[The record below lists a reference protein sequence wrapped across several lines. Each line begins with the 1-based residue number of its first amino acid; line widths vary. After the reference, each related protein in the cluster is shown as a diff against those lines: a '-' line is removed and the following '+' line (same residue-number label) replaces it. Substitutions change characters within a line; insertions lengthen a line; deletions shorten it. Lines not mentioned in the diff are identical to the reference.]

1 MASNHAAQTSK
12 SWIPVALAAFVC
24 ESVAWVWVAYAPGL
38 SARWSALG
46 MGVLGL
52 LLAMAAG
59 WMLLNLNQRGRV
71 ALRRAQTA
79 AARAVEHERATE
91 RAQQEAEKA
100 TELLVTAL
108 DALPI
113 SIAIFDQNDRQVIR
127 NQCLDEL
134 FQGLF
139 APDTEHETFETML
152 RRELRMGLLP
162 EARGREDAWVAKRL
176 SERGNQVQPTLQQH
190 ANDRW
195 IHTYEVRT
203 RQGFT
208 VVARAEVTDL
218 VRKEQLLEQANAQL
232 SRQSATD
239 GLTGIANR
247 RVFDETLATEWL
259 RAARS
264 GSTLGLLMVDIDHFK
279 RFNDH
284 YGHLAGDECLR
295 RVTGVLSACVR
306 RAGELLA
313 RYGGEEFVMLL
324 PGADLAQAVEM
335 AHRCLERITR
345 EALPHGSSPT
355 AAHVTF
361 SIGVAEV
368 RPSADKDPESLVNAA
383 DTAMYRAKMGGRARY
398 AVADIADWE
407 IDKDAPRSRAGDL
420 V

>member
-1 MASNHAAQTSK
+1 MAITHAALRPRTL
-12 SWIPVALAAFVC
+12 ILVALAALLC
-24 ESVAWVWVAYAPGL
+24 EATAWWWVAGGAGRPALLPGL
-38 SARWSALG
+38 LG
-46 MGVLGL
+46 MALA
-52 LLAMAAG
+52 LLAA
-59 WMLLNLNQRGRV
+59 WLMLRMSRQTLSE
-71 ALRRAQTA
+71 LRRARTA

-91 RAQQEAEKA
+91 RAQQEAERA

-113 SIAIFDQNDRQVIR
+113 GIAIFDQHDRQVIR

-139 APDTEHETFETML
+139 APDTAHETFEIML
-152 RRELRMGLLP
+152 RRELKMGLVP
-162 EARGREDAWVAKRL
+162 EAVGQEDAWIAKRL
-176 SERGNQVQPTLQQH
+176 KERGTHAQPILQKH

-218 VRKEQLLEQANAQL
+218 VRKEQLLAQANAQL

-247 RVFDETLATEWL
+247 RRFDETLATEWL
-259 RAARS
+259 RAAR
-264 GSTLGLLMVDIDHFK
+264 GGNTLSLLMVDIDHFK
-279 RFNDH
+279 RYNDH
-284 YGHLAGDECLR
+284 YGHVAGDECLR
-295 RVTGVLSACVR
+295 RVTHVLSSCVR

-324 PGADLAQAVEM
+324 PGADRAQAEDM
-335 AHRCLERITR
+335 AHRCLERIER

-355 AAHVTF
+355 EAHVTF
-361 SIGVAEV
+361 SIGVAYV
-368 RPSADKDPESLVNAA
+368 TPNSAQGPESLVNAA
-383 DTAMYRAKMGGRARY
+383 DTAMYRAKMAGRARY
-398 AVADIADWE
+398 AVADMADWE
-407 IDKDAPRSRAGDL
+407 IDKDAPRSRTGDL
-420 V
+420 I

>member
-1 MASNHAAQTSK
+1 MASNHAAQPSK
-12 SWIPVALAAFVC
+12 YWIPVALAAFVC
-24 ESVAWVWVAYAPGL
+24 ESVAWIWVAYAPDL
-38 SARWSALG
+38 SARWPTFGIGLLG
-46 MGVLGL
+46 M
-52 LLAMAAG
+52 LLALAAG

-71 ALRRAQTA
+71 ALRRALTA

-113 SIAIFDQNDRQVIR
+113 GIAIFDQHDRQVIR

-162 EARGREDAWVAKRL
+162 EARGRENDWVAKRL
-176 SERGNQVQPTLQQH
+176 SERGLQAQPMLQRYTG
-190 ANDRW
+190 DRW

-208 VVARAEVTDL
+208 VIARAEVTEL
-218 VRKEQLLEQANAQL
+218 VRKEQMLEQANAQL

-247 RVFDETLATEWL
+247 RVFDETLSTEWL

-264 GSTLGLLMVDIDHFK
+264 GSALGLLMVDIDHFK

-295 RVTGVLSACVR
+295 RVTLVLSSCVR

-361 SIGVAEV
+361 SIGVAHV